1 MQTLTVIFLLIGAY
15 LLGSIPSGL
24 IIVKIGTGKDVRR
37 VGSGRTG
44 GTNVMRAA
52 GLVAGLLT
60 AVADFG
66 KSALAVYLARWFLPE
81 MHWVAVAAG
90 LLAMLGHNYSIYLP
104 ERKPDGKWHLRGGAG
119 GVTCVGAAFG
129 LWQPALPII
138 LPIAALVF
146 IFVGYASVT
155 TISAAVSAL
164 VIFTYRA
171 ATGAGPWEYAA
182 FGALAVVVVVWAL
195 RPNLIR
201 LRQGNERL
209 VGLRVYLKK
218 RAERKKAAGG

>member
-24 IIVKIGTGKDVRR
+24 IIVKIGTGKDVRH

-52 GLVAGLLT
+52 GTLAGLLT
-60 AVADFG
+60 GLADFG
-66 KSALAVYLARWFLPE
+66 KSVLAVYLVRWMLPG
-81 MHWVAVAAG
+81 MYWVEVAAG

-104 ERKPDGKWHLRGGAG
+104 ERKPDGRWHLRGGAG

-129 LWQPALPII
+129 LWQPSLFFTF
-138 LPIAALVF
+138 PIAALVF
-146 IFVGYASVT
+146 IFIGYASVT
-155 TISAAVSAL
+155 TISAAVVSL
-164 VIFTYRA
+164 VLFTYRA

-182 FGALAVVVVVWAL
+182 FGALAVVVVLWAL
-195 RPNLIR
+195 RPNLVR
-201 LRQGNERL
+201 LRQGTERL

-218 RAERKKAAGG
+218 RAEQKKTGGR